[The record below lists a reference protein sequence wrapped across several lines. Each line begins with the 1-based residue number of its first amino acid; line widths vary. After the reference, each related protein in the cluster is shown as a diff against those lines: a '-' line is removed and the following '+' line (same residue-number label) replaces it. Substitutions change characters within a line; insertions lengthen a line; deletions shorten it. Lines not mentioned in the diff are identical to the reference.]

1 MNFKYYEY
9 QQDLFKEIIGQE
21 AEVYLFKNYQDLKEA
36 VRIYQPEP
44 LQKQSLFL
52 TVKEFK
58 NRLFSSDQIVI
69 KEEKLPLILFSVLT
83 AEEKSE
89 LRLDSY
95 QDIYQFSQRFFDY
108 FKLKQNYRL
117 SRFNELADW
126 QQERVQRL
134 NKIKARYQKKLAE
147 LGYLDQLLL
156 KEEKNLNTGFLSDYQ
171 NINFFNILD
180 FTPYFKDLL
189 QELSQDF
196 NVELHLQLKEG
207 DFDEDNLE
215 LKKITLPEI
224 SKNKFE
230 IRKNN
235 SILKS
240 LAALLN
246 ELSLS
251 DAAAEII
258 DPAEKIETADI
269 LSQKLDLARYKS
281 LQETEAYIFLESLY
295 QLYQQGKKGADILIE
310 LEELYSLTGQKLFRD
325 WLKLD
330 AESLLQIKNLI
341 GDDYYYLDQDLIE
354 QQLPSLDELLLFL
367 KQIRKIK
374 DTAGL
379 VELLSELFNFL
390 LKDQPQ
396 EITEKFNDSLLELQ
410 SVEEMGIVTNW
421 QDYYSDRGA
430 GLFALFL
437 NHLKFKNLALAADED
452 AVQFLS
458 SDNTAQKQHQKI
470 LFNSCIQKEFTLKK
484 DGLLFLSEKQLQDNG
499 LQLKHKQLLLKKYNF
514 LRHLFSADKAVIFTV
529 ENEDQNI
536 SPAVILEELITK
548 YGLEFKES
556 RLKDVSEKEILNNIF
571 NFNKKTE
578 LKVNNSAAFKRE
590 LQLVN
595 DDFGSSFNFSYYKYK
610 NLKDCYHRFYLEDLV
625 RLDTELK
632 ITPYLSLM
640 SLGILTHQIFGELI
654 IYARKEKIL
663 PSQLPAALREKIIKK
678 AIKASELKIDQD
690 YSNYYYQII
699 YKGLDHSFMRFAGLL
714 QKYLPEDYSNILV
727 EWPQW
732 NHELQIYFKAGGID
746 FYLSGRIDLLLLSE
760 NQYFIIDFKT
770 GSGDQKQL
778 DFYSLMLR
786 QNYEEQ
792 LPAESRK
799 AIYNVFDEDFEHS
812 YHKKDREDK
821 LGAEVKELS
830 LQLFAAGEYERI
842 YKSRCQRCPYRKIC
856 RVEVKINEKSY

>member
-1 MNFKYYEY
+1 MDFKYYEY
-9 QQDLFKEIIGQE
+9 DQDLFKEIIGQE
-21 AEVYLFKNYQDLKEA
+21 AEIYLFKNYQDLKEA
-36 VRIYQPEP
+36 VRVYQPEL

-58 NRLFSSDQIVI
+58 DRLFSSDQIVI

-83 AEEKSE
+83 AKEKSE

-117 SRFNELADW
+117 SSFNELADW

-134 NKIKARYQKKLAE
+134 NKIKARYQNKLAE

-156 KEEKNLNTGFLSDYQ
+156 KEEKNLNTEFLTDYQ

-189 QELSQDF
+189 QELSQNF
-196 NVELHLQLKEG
+196 KVKLHLQLKRG
-207 DFDEDNLE
+207 DFDEDSLE

-224 SKNKFE
+224 DKNKFE

-240 LAALLN
+240 LAAILN
-246 ELSLS
+246 ELSVNE
-251 DAAAEII
+251 AETEII
-258 DPAEKIETADI
+258 DPADEIETAHI
-269 LSQKLDLARYKS
+269 LSQKLNLGRYKS

-295 QLYQQGKKGADILIE
+295 QLYQQGKKASNILID
-310 LEELYSLTGQKLFRD
+310 LKELYSLTGQKLFRN
-325 WLKLD
+325 WLELD
-330 AESLLQIKNLI
+330 ANSLLQIKDLI
-341 GDDYYYLDQDLIE
+341 EDDYYYLDQDLIE
-354 QQLPSLDELLLFL
+354 QQLPSLSQLLLFL
-367 KQIRKIK
+367 QQIRKIK

-379 VELLSELFNFL
+379 IELLSNLFDFL

-396 EITEKFNDSLLELQ
+396 KIVERFNDSLLELQ
-410 SVEEMGIVTNW
+410 SVEEMGIVTSW
-421 QDYYSDRGA
+421 QDYYSDRGG

-437 NHLKFKNLALAADED
+437 NHLKFKSLALAADED

-458 SDNTAQKQHQKI
+458 LDNTAQKQHQKL
-470 LFNSCIQKEFTLKK
+470 LFNNCIQKEFALKK
-484 DGLLFLSEKQLQDNG
+484 DGLLFLSEKQLQVNG
-499 LQLKHKQLLLKKYNF
+499 LQLKHKKLLLKKYNF

-529 ENEDQNI
+529 ENEEHNI
-536 SPAVILEELITK
+536 SPAVILEELILK
-548 YGLEFKES
+548 YGLKFKES
-556 RLKDVSEKEILNNIF
+556 RLKDLSEKEILNNLF
-571 NFNKKTE
+571 DFNKKPE
-578 LKVNNSAAFKRE
+578 LKVNNSAAFNKE
-590 LQLVN
+590 MQLAN

-610 NLKDCYHRFYLEDLV
+610 NLKDCYHRFYLEDLI
-625 RLDTELK
+625 RLNTELK
-632 ITPYLSLM
+632 ITPYLSLL

-654 IYARKEKIL
+654 VYARKEKIL
-663 PSQLPAALREKIIKK
+663 PSQVPAAVREKIITR
-678 AIKASELKIDQD
+678 AIKANELKIDQD
-690 YSNYYYQII
+690 YLNYYYQII
-699 YKGLDHSFMRFAGLL
+699 YKSLDCSFMRFAGLL
-714 QKYLPEDYSNILV
+714 QKYLPQDYSNILV

-732 NHELQIYFKAGGID
+732 NKELQKYFKAGRID

-770 GSGDQKQL
+770 GSGDFKQL

-799 AIYNVFDEDFEHS
+799 AIYNVFGEDFEHS
-812 YHKKDREDK
+812 YHKIGKEDQ
-821 LGAEVKELS
+821 LGAELKELS

-842 YKSRCQRCPYRKIC
+842 YKSRCQRCPYREIC
-856 RVEVKINEKSY
+856 RVEVKDNEKSY

>member
-1 MNFKYYEY
+1 MDLKYYDY

-36 VRIYQPEP
+36 VRVYQPEP

-58 NRLFSSDQIVI
+58 ERLFSSNQIVI

-117 SRFNELADW
+117 SGFNQLADW

-134 NKIKARYQKKLAE
+134 NKIKARYQKKLNK

-180 FTPYFKDLL
+180 FTPYFKNLL

-196 NVELHLQLKEG
+196 KIKLHLQLKKG
-207 DFDEDNLE
+207 DFDEEKLE

-224 SKNKFE
+224 DKNRFE

-235 SILKS
+235 SNLKS
-240 LAALLN
+240 LAALLD

-251 DAAAEII
+251 EAETEII
-258 DPAEKIETADI
+258 DPAEEIETADI

-295 QLYQQGKKGADILIE
+295 QLYQQGKKGSNILIE
-310 LEELYSLTGQKLFRD
+310 LKELYSFTGQKLFRD
-325 WLKLD
+325 WLELE

-341 GDDYYYLDQDLIE
+341 GEDYYYLDQDLIE
-354 QQLPSLDELLLFL
+354 HQLPSLKKLLLFL
-367 KQIRKIK
+367 KQIRKTK

-379 VELLSELFNFL
+379 IELLSKLFDFL

-396 EITEKFNDSLLELQ
+396 EIVEKFNDSLLELQ
-410 SVEEMGIVTNW
+410 SVEEMGIVTSW
-421 QDYYSDRGA
+421 QDYYADRGA

-437 NHLKFKNLALAADED
+437 NHLKFKSLSLAAEED

-458 SDNTAQKQHQKI
+458 LDNTAQKKHRKL
-470 LFNSCIQKEFTLKK
+470 LFNSCIQKEFSLKK

-499 LQLKHKQLLLKKYNF
+499 LQLKHKKLLLKKYNF

-536 SPAVILEELITK
+536 SPAVILEELIIK

-556 RLKDVSEKEILNNIF
+556 KLKALSEKEILNNIF
-571 NFNKKTE
+571 NFNKKPE
-578 LKVNNSAAFKRE
+578 LRVNASAAFNRE
-590 LQLVN
+590 LQLAN

-610 NLKDCYHRFYLEDLV
+610 NLKDCYHRFYLEELV
-625 RLDTELK
+625 QLDTELK
-632 ITPYLSLM
+632 TTPYLSLM
-640 SLGILTHQIFGELI
+640 SLGILTHKIFGELI

-663 PSQLPAALREKIIKK
+663 PSDLPAAVRKKIIKK
-678 AIKASELKIDQD
+678 SIKADELKIDQD
-690 YSNYYYQII
+690 YLNYYHQII
-699 YKGLDHSFMRFAGLL
+699 HKSLDRSFMRFAGLL
-714 QKYLPEDYSNILV
+714 EKYLPQDYSNILV

-732 NHELQIYFKAGGID
+732 NKELQQYFKAGRID

-770 GSGDQKQL
+770 GSGDLKQL

-799 AIYNVFDEDFEHS
+799 AIYNVFGENFEHS
-812 YHKKDREDK
+812 YYKKDREDQ
-821 LGAEVKELS
+821 LGAEIKELC

-842 YKSRCQRCPYRKIC
+842 YKSRCQRCPYREIC
-856 RVEVKINEKSY
+856 RVEVKNSEESH